1 MEILDVK
8 NCTTDNRTMLVNS
21 FPTDSDENF
30 SPPFFSGGLFFNMY
44 QIEIYNKSH
53 QLVIKATFVD
63 MNALSLFLKEHYD
76 NHKQRL
82 YITKYG
88 GL

>member
-1 MEILDVK
+1 
-8 NCTTDNRTMLVNS
+8 MLVNS

-44 QIEIYNKSH
+44 KIQIYNKSH
-53 QLVIKATFVD
+53 QLVIEAAFVD
-63 MNALSLFLKEHYD
+63 MDAVWAFLKEHYNSD
-76 NHKQRL
+76 TQRL

-88 GL
+88 GV